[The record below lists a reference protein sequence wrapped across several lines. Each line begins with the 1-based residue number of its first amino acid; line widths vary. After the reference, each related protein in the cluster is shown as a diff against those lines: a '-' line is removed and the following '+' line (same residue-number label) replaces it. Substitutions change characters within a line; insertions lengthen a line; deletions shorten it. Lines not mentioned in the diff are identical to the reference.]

1 MASGPARSIVSE
13 HRAATYV
20 LRYEELRGYAVAHHT
35 PGSRD
40 GLVVLLRQGVAA
52 WMDAWAR
59 LPARPPPPAH
69 EKPRRSSPVPDDA
82 SAQVIQILAGIALGN
97 LQEVHA

>member
-52 WMDAWAR
+52 WMEAWSR
-59 LPARPPPPAH
+59 LPAPPPRVQAALQRP
-69 EKPRRSSPVPDDA
+69 SPWSQDA
-82 SAQVIQILAGIALGN
+82 SAEVVHVLAAMTLSHI
-97 LQEVHA
+97 QEVPA